1 MFLSFIRLIIF
12 YQYTYYKNRAI
23 FYSIIQK
30 NNRLVVFSICMILY
44 YTSIGYV
51 TRATIRVVS
60 GYYSLAIGHT
70 VG

>member
-51 TRATIRVVS
+51 TRATIRVVD
-60 GYYSLAIGHT
+60 GYYLQVVGHT